1 MSIEFL
7 SNMHIVFIASSASI
21 HSIRWIKYCV
31 DKKIKISLI
40 SLNKP
45 SHMTELELNKIKNK
59 LNIYNFDN
67 LKNIYRT
74 VTFLAL
80 GNYSFIHIHYLGWHS
95 LLTIFKNPKSKLI
108 LTPWGSDLLRN
119 KTFFK
124 ETWFRILFRKANY
137 LICDSERLKNESIRL
152 GMKKEHTSI
161 SMFGVDT
168 NI

>member
-67 LKNIYRT
+67 LKNILKQSLFCFRK
-74 VTFLAL
+74 L
-80 GNYSFIHIHYLGWHS
+80 FINTYS
-95 LLTIFKNPKSKLI
+95 LL
-108 LTPWGSDLLRN
+108 
-119 KTFFK
+119 
-124 ETWFRILFRKANY
+124 
-137 LICDSERLKNESIRL
+137 RLA
-152 GMKKEHTSI
+152 
-161 SMFGVDT
+161 
-168 NI
+168 

>member
-1 MSIEFL
+1 
-7 SNMHIVFIASSASI
+7 MHIVFIASSASI

-74 VTFLAL
+74 IF
-80 GNYSFIHIHYLGWHS
+80 SFRKLFIYTYS
-95 LLTIFKNPKSKLI
+95 LL
-108 LTPWGSDLLRN
+108 
-119 KTFFK
+119 
-124 ETWFRILFRKANY
+124 
-137 LICDSERLKNESIRL
+137 RLA
-152 GMKKEHTSI
+152 
-161 SMFGVDT
+161 
-168 NI
+168 